1 MTMAKNLLL
10 LNSDKTHLI
19 IMATQHQHR
28 LNGDFGIALDTGT
41 DVNVSR
47 FCEKMLG
54 GYIFNNLKWKEH
66 VMGNKKSLFRTL
78 KSKINALSKK

>member
-28 LNGDFGIALDTGT
+28 LKGNFGITLGTGT
-41 DVNVSR
+41 EVSR

-54 GYIFNNLKWKEH
+54 GYISNNLKWNEH

-78 KSKINALSKK
+78 ISRINALSKK